1 MTTSEYKWLALR
13 IGTLAVSSWSI
24 GLSSRSGT
32 NLDWTACLLIPAVFG
47 LCLFLWLLAI
57 RDRDD
62 IDWSD
67 PFSLTKPFF
76 PMRGNPVR
84 FWLLGS
90 LTLIIG
96 GLIALL
102 ESATSGARHLA
113 FGATFFAL
121 GIVTLVVIGVW
132 LKACGNK

>member
-1 MTTSEYKWLALR
+1 MTTSEHKWLALR

-24 GLSSRSGT
+24 GLSSRSDT
-32 NLDWTACLLIPAVFG
+32 NLDWTACLLIPVVFG

-57 RDRDD
+57 RGRDG

-67 PFSLTKPFF
+67 PFSFTKPFF
-76 PMRGNPVR
+76 PMRRNPVR

-96 GLIALL
+96 GLTALL
-102 ESATSGARHLA
+102 DGATSGGRLA
-113 FGATFFAL
+113 FGATFVL
-121 GIVTLVVIGVW
+121 GIVMLGVINVW
-132 LKACGNK
+132 LKGWGKQ